1 MKRAIDENKDRVLL
15 SELVGANQYGRNP
28 MDTIRQLI
36 QIEGVTYTDP
46 ETNSSDAWRAFQE
59 LRNKCPTEAQR
70 QDERLVEVYK
80 TNLVIAKSQWQN
92 AANNEIVTL
101 MQSADP
107 KLGLG
112 LKLTLRRSRSSSGP
126 SRAS

>member
-1 MKRAIDENKDRVLL
+1 
-15 SELVGANQYGRNP
+15 

-80 TNLVIAKSQWQN
+80 TNLALPRASGR
-92 AANNEIVTL
+92 TRRTTR
-101 MQSADP
+101 SA
-107 KLGLG
+107 
-112 LKLTLRRSRSSSGP
+112 RSCKAPTPSSG
-126 SRAS
+126 